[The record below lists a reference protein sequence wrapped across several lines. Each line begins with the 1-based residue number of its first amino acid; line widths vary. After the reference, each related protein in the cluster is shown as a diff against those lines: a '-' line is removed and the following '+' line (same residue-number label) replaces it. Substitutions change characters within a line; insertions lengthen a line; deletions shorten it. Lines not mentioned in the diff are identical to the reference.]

1 MANNDNND
9 MPVIGGAMDE
19 VGPGFPLPPFMQES
33 MKSTRRVTF
42 NVPRHPEV
50 TAVGT
55 LRVHVEA
62 VMENNDLTIEVNT
75 EGSPKNDEEYR
86 AIMSLYQQA

>member
-1 MANNDNND
+1 MANNNND

-33 MKSTRRVTF
+33 MKSTRRVVF

-50 TAVGT
+50 AGVGN

-62 VMENNDLTIEVNT
+62 VMENNNLNIEVNT
-75 EGSPKNDEEYR
+75 EGTPKNDEEYR
-86 AIMSLYQQA
+86 AVMSLYQQA